1 MTASGSTQG
10 PHDASATDD
19 APRSGVEVTVVDG
32 EVTLRDSKQ
41 PFGPVLR
48 YTPAEWRAFLDGV
61 KTGEFD
67 DIA

>member
-10 PHDASATDD
+10 PHDASATDVS
-19 APRSGVEVTVVDG
+19 RSGVEVTVVDG

-41 PFGPVLR
+41 PSGPLLR

-61 KTGEFD
+61 KKGEFD